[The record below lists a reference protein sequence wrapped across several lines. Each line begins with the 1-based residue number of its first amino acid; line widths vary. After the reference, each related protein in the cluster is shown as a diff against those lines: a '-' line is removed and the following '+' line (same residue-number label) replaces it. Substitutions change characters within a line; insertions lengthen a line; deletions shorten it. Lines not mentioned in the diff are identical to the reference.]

1 MDSVSTGRRRGRSL
15 LVGLLLV
22 SLGSLLLLT
31 TTGVAS
37 FGIWVALARYWPVLL
52 VLAGVEIIFAQR
64 PLLVRTGVIVLTLG
78 GVVAAAFLSMPKY
91 DPVEPLRAS
100 YVEPL
105 EGAGRLSLSME
116 FMGGNVGLSSD
127 PSGTLSS
134 DSVLAAD
141 FRSRPAR
148 VFRETS
154 GEVTRVILVSSGP
167 FLRQVSDDGQTR
179 HESRVSFPVGLAD
192 WDLTL
197 PPEVEVDLEIAAGA
211 ADLELDLRD
220 LNVRRL
226 DIEAGISHIRVQ
238 LPNNAGQTHV
248 NIAAGVTNIEIIVP
262 HDVAAKIDITAPI
275 GSVWVD
281 PRRFMHTGDV
291 YQSPHYPGARN
302 RVNIDVEGFAAD
314 VTVR

>member
-1 MDSVSTGRRRGRSL
+1 MATVSTDRRHQSSILAGIVL
-15 LVGLLLV
+15 IA
-22 SLGSLLLLT
+22 LGSLLLLT

-37 FGIWVALARYWPVLL
+37 YGIWIELALYWPVLL
-52 VLAGVEIIFAQR
+52 VLAGAEIIFAQR

-78 GVVAAAFLSMPKY
+78 GVVAAAFLSMPNY

-100 YVEPL
+100 YEEPL
-105 EGAGRLSLSME
+105 EGTGRLSLSME
-116 FMGGNVGLSSD
+116 FMGGNVEMSSN

-154 GEVTRVILVSSGP
+154 GEVTRVILMSSGP
-167 FLRQVSDDGQTR
+167 FLRHSSDDGQTR

-192 WDLTL
+192 WGLTL
-197 PPEVEVDLEIAAGA
+197 PPEVEVDLEVAAGA

-226 DIEAGISHIRVQ
+226 DIEAGISDIRVQ

-248 NIAAGVTNIEIIVP
+248 DIAAGVTNIEIIVP
-262 HDVAAKIDITAPI
+262 HDVAARLDVAAPI

-281 PRRFMHTGDV
+281 PSRFVHTGDV
-291 YQSPHYPGARN
+291 YQSPHYSGARN